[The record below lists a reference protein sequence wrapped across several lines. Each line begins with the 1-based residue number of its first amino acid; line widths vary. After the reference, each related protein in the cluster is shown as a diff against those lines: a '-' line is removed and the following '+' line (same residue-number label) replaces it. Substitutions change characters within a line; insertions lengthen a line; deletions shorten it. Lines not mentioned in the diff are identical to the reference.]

1 MNFLKFF
8 TENIL
13 LTFSLIALLILIA
26 VMASFISEQVAI
38 YSIYVFAP
46 LFTITLFINMIKG
59 AFKPTV

>member
-1 MNFLKFF
+1 MGFTKYFLSNF
-8 TENIL
+8 IL
-13 LTFSLIALLILIA
+13 LIILIALLILIA
-26 VMASFISEQVAI
+26 VIASFISKQAAI